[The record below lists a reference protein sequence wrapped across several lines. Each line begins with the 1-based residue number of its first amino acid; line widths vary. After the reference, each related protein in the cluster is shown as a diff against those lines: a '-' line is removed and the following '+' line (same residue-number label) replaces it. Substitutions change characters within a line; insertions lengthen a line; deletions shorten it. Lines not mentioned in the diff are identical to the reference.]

1 MFYSRQIFTFLV
13 EPISKYVFKEERE
26 IDSDSNKTEA
36 IKERCSTK

>member
-13 EPISKYVFKEERE
+13 ESISKYAFKEEKE

-36 IKERCSTK
+36 IKEKCSTK